1 MLEIL
6 NRPVWDCCVPAAFRD
21 DIFVPEKTATRGLPE
36 WERIEPVRKSQPKKK
51 RSTTTRGGEVP
62 WTAAISGFFNGN
74 EERQID
80 EDTLPPPIYF
90 ELHDLPQAPTW

>member
-6 NRPVWDCCVPAAFRD
+6 DRPVWDCCVPAAFRD
-21 DIFVPEKTATRGLPE
+21 DIFVPEKSATRGLAE
-36 WERIEPVRKSQPKKK
+36 WESIEPVRKSRPKKK
-51 RSTTTRGGEVP
+51 RQTNRGEVP
-62 WTAAISGFFNGN
+62 WTASIYGLFNGN
-74 EERQID
+74 GEQKND